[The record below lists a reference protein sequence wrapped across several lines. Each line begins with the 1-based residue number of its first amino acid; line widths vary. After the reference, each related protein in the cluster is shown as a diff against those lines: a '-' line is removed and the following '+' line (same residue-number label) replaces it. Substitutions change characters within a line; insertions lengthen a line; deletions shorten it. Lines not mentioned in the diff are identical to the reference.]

1 MSVSGALRARRS
13 CRSFSSR
20 PLEQELV
27 DDLVD
32 RARRTPTAG
41 NSQGVEF
48 LVLDSSEAVATYW
61 DASLSDDV
69 RSSFAFPGLLR
80 APLLVVPFGLPERYL
95 DRYSEPDKVMTG
107 MGSEEECW
115 SVPFWLVDAAFAAMA
130 LQLLAVELGFGCC
143 FFGLFAQETP
153 IRERFGIP
161 GEARAIGTVAIGHPE
176 SVGERPGRSAQR
188 ARRPLGEVLHR
199 GCW

>member
-48 LVLDSSEAVATYW
+48 LVLHGPEEVDTYW
-61 DASLSDDV
+61 DTSLSDEA

-80 APLLVVPFGLPERYL
+80 ALSL
-95 DRYSEPDKVMTG
+95 
-107 MGSEEECW
+107 
-115 SVPFWLVDAAFAAMA
+115 
-130 LQLLAVELGFGCC
+130 
-143 FFGLFAQETP
+143 
-153 IRERFGIP
+153 IHI
-161 GEARAIGTVAIGHPE
+161 
-176 SVGERPGRSAQR
+176 
-188 ARRPLGEVLHR
+188 
-199 GCW
+199 

>member
-1 MSVSGALRARRS
+1 MGNGRGPREAPLNFVEPTKSVSVSGALRARRS

-48 LVLDSSEAVATYW
+48 LVLDSPKAVATYW
-61 DASLSDDV
+61 DVSLSDDA

-107 MGSEEECW
+107 MGSEKEFW

-130 LQLLAVELGFGCC
+130 FQLLAPSIWGNAGLVGATGC
-143 FFGLFAQETP
+143 LSQLPATAHEPRSLSFA
-153 IRERFGIP
+153 I
-161 GEARAIGTVAIGHPE
+161 A
-176 SVGERPGRSAQR
+176 
-188 ARRPLGEVLHR
+188 
-199 GCW
+199 